1 MTERLPSN
9 LLKVMKTQRFVVEIT
24 TPKSDSPIKD
34 YELLAAVDSG
44 FGFPDWKITA
54 EEEK

>member
-1 MTERLPSN
+1 MPSN
-9 LLKVMKTQRFVVEIT
+9 LLKVVKTQRFVVEIT

>member
-1 MTERLPSN
+1 
-9 LLKVMKTQRFVVEIT
+9 MKTQRFVVEIT

-34 YELLAAVDSG
+34 YEILAAIDSG

-54 EEEK
+54 EEDK